1 MTGLDLPLAFL
12 YEAGGFCFAPFAQRL
27 STRLLTGITRVRIPH
42 GALPGHHLENLH
54 FYTHSDPLVE
64 RIRYRTFN
72 AAALG
77 SIPAGI
83 MRWPPGQMVKI
94 PPSQGGDAGFNSRGG
109 CCGRRTTVV
118 RQIVALHTGVRLPPA
133 TPRMGL
139 PSWPKAAV
147 CKTVTTETSQ
157 VQILPHP
164 RFACVAE
171 RSMAPHC

>member
-1 MTGLDLPLAFL
+1 MFLLKSIFQYQLMTGLDLPLAFL

-27 STRLLTGITRVRIPH
+27 STS
-42 GALPGHHLENLH
+42 
-54 FYTHSDPLVE
+54 FYTHSGPLVE
-64 RIRYRTFN
+64 RIRYRTFT
-72 AAALG
+72 AVALG

-83 MRWPPGQMVKI
+83 IRWPPGQMVKI

-139 PSWPKAAV
+139 PSWTKAAV
-147 CKTVTTETSQ
+147 CKTVTAVTSQ
-157 VQILPHP
+157 VRILPHP
-164 RFACVAE
+164 LFACVAE